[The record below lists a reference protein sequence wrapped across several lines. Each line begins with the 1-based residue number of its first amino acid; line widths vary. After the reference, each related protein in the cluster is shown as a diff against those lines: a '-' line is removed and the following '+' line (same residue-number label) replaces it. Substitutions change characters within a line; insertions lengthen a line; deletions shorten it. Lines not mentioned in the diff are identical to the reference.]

1 MSTFFNTIHI
11 TNFKSLKDVT
21 LSDCKRINLLIGKPN
36 VGKSNILEAI
46 GLFGLPYIRY
56 YFSNPNENDLNLLI
70 RSENIGEL
78 FFDGNIEEV
87 ISINIDKNLSCK
99 IEYKKQHDQF
109 FLLIEGEG
117 FDFGLT
123 EETDT
128 LIIKYVINKELKIN
142 SRPAIYKIK
151 KELKEAINHHK
162 ISSRIKY
169 YKYLKDNFK
178 NTKQEITF
186 LQNFLIPPFGIN
198 FIEVFRKNIYL
209 KKELT
214 ELFKQYDLKFL
225 FDKGTNTLRIVKETQ
240 DGEIFSIPYS
250 SIADT
255 LQRVVFFKT
264 AIASNKDS
272 IILFEEPEAHCFP
285 PYIRHI
291 TQEIIDSESNQFF
304 IATHSP
310 YVLNDFLEY
319 QRDDVAIFMADFKD
333 GQTVI
338 KRLTDSEVNDV
349 YEYGIDLFFNSELF
363 TDEI

>member
-1 MSTFFNTIHI
+1 MTHPSSFFNTVHI
-11 TNFKSLKDVT
+11 QNFKSLKDVT
-21 LSDCKRINLLIGKPN
+21 LNDCKRINLLIGKPN

-46 GLFGLPYIRY
+46 GLFSLPYIRY
-56 YFSNPNENDLNLLI
+56 YFSNPNENDLTLLI

-87 ISINIDKNLSCK
+87 ISINVDKNLSCK

-109 FLLIEGEG
+109 FLLIEGQG

-142 SRPAIYKIK
+142 SQPAIYKIK
-151 KELKEAINHHK
+151 KELKDVINYYK
-162 ISSRIKY
+162 IASRIKY

-186 LQNFLIPPFGIN
+186 LQNCLIPPFGIN

-255 LQRVVFFKT
+255 LQRVVFLKQP
-264 AIASNKDS
+264 
-272 IILFEEPEAHCFP
+272 LH
-285 PYIRHI
+285 
-291 TQEIIDSESNQFF
+291 
-304 IATHSP
+304 
-310 YVLNDFLEY
+310 
-319 QRDDVAIFMADFKD
+319 
-333 GQTVI
+333 QTKIQYYYLKNPKPIVF
-338 KRLTDSEVNDV
+338 RLTYVR
-349 YEYGIDLFFNSELF
+349 
-363 TDEI
+363 